1 MMHSFSELVIGD
13 VFVAPFIVYA
23 VAALAVFLALRP
35 ILHSCGFDKL
45 FSNPGLAELSLY
57 VTILGLLTVAF

>member
-1 MMHSFSELVIGD
+1 MHSFSELIVGD
-13 VFVAPFIVYA
+13 VLVAPFISYA

-35 ILHSCGFDKL
+35 ILHLCGFDKL

-57 VTILGLLTVAF
+57 VTILGLLTVAV

>member
-1 MMHSFSELVIGD
+1 MHSFSELIIGD

-23 VAALAVFLALRP
+23 VAALAIFLALRP
-35 ILHSCGFDKL
+35 ILHLCRFEEL
-45 FSNPGLAELSLY
+45 FSSPSLAELSLY

>member
-1 MMHSFSELVIGD
+1 MHSFSELAIGD

-23 VAALAVFLALRP
+23 VTALAIFLALRP
-35 ILHSCGFDKL
+35 ILRLIGFDNL

-57 VTILGLLTVAF
+57 VTILGVLTVAF

>member
-1 MMHSFSELVIGD
+1 MHSFSELIVGD

-23 VAALAVFLALRP
+23 LTALAIFLALRP
-35 ILHSCGFDKL
+35 ILRVCGFDKL
-45 FSNPGLAELSLY
+45 FSNPAVAELSLY

>member
-1 MMHSFSELVIGD
+1 MHSFSELIVGD
-13 VFVAPFIVYA
+13 VVVAPFIVYA
-23 VAALAVFLALRP
+23 LTAFAIFLALRP
-35 ILHSCGFDKL
+35 ILHLCRFDKL